1 MSKKLAFILVMLL
14 VLSSVLTACSSASE
28 DDAKK
33 YVEAMLMGD
42 VAGAQKAACGD
53 YQDGTQALVDGYA
66 ALADVHEEIQN
77 IDVTYDIGKGNN
89 QKEVIVTG
97 SYDIVELN
105 AQGKVIPDSAQQ
117 YVLAASTVDRHDL
130 DQDGD
135 NTDRVNTRIVLTM
148 AKSGSKWCVE
158 KLTGGY
164 VTVPPEQPTD
174 QQ

>member
-105 AQGKVIPDSAQQ
+105 AQGNVIPDSAQQ

-135 NTDRVNTRIVLTM
+135 TTDRVNTRIVLTM
-148 AKSGSKWCVE
+148 AKSGGEWCVA

-164 VTVPPEQPTD
+164 VTVPAEQPTD

>member
-14 VLSSVLTACSSASE
+14 VLSSVLAACSSASE
-28 DDAKK
+28 DTAKT
-33 YVEAMLMGD
+33 YVEAMLKGD
-42 VAGAQKAACGD
+42 VAGAQKAACEGN
-53 YQDGTQALVDGYA
+53 QDDTQALVDGYA
-66 ALADVHEEIQN
+66 ALAEEHEAIQN

-105 AQGKVIPDSAQQ
+105 AQGQVIPDTAQQ

-130 DQDGD
+130 DHDGD
-135 NTDRVNTRIVLTM
+135 TTDRVNTRIVLTM
-148 AKSGSKWCVE
+148 AKSGGKWCVA

-164 VTVPPEQPTD
+164 VPLPPEQPTD
-174 QQ
+174 QK

>member
-1 MSKKLAFILVMLL
+1 MSKKLAFILAMLL
-14 VLSSVLTACSSASE
+14 VLTSVLTACSSQSADTGKE
-28 DDAKK
+28 
-33 YVEAMLMGD
+33 YVEAVLKGD
-42 VAGAQKAACGD
+42 AAAAQKVACD
-53 YQDGTQALVDGYA
+53 SNQDNTVALVEGYA
-66 ALADVHEEIQN
+66 ALADVHEASQN
-77 IDVTYDIGKGNN
+77 VDLKYDIGKGDN

-148 AKSGSKWCVE
+148 AKSGGKWCVA

-164 VTVPPEQPTD
+164 VTPPSEQPTD